1 MKPILLFFTAMVILS
16 ANAQTS
22 NSTKTTAKPTTTVAP
37 KTSVTPTPANT
48 TKSAVVPK
56 ANTPK
61 QPTGLQEYVTKNKGT
76 SASTPDPNAKP
87 FPFTGSFTLNYEIKE
102 ANAKPNTGKI
112 KYAFD
117 GFLVSLIPSFPN
129 TNKAIASMNT
139 IINSKDNEMMN
150 LTIDM
155 KGKKSGLL
163 LKLPK
168 QVISKDTTIQT
179 PKPIVIKKT
188 NESRVIEGYK
198 CEKYVIDY
206 TDTSSI
212 VSWVTNDIALNSS
225 DLLKLV
231 NMGFRGKSPFSK
243 TNLSDI
249 KGTALE
255 TTITKKD
262 GSSTKITVTEISKKK
277 PDAIIFSYD
286 GYNVADARSIPMFGG
301 N

>member
-1 MKPILLFFTAMVILS
+1 MKPFFLLLLS
-16 ANAQTS
+16 GIIFVVNAQTS
-22 NSTKTTAKPTTTVAP
+22 NTAKNTTTTKTTTAP
-37 KTSVTPTPANT
+37 TPTNT
-48 TKSAVVPK
+48 TKSAVTPK
-56 ANTPK
+56 TNIPK
-61 QPTGLQEYVTKNKGT
+61 QPTGLQEYVTKNKGAA
-76 SASTPDPNAKP
+76 ASTADPNAKP
-87 FPFTGSFTLNYEIKE
+87 FPFTGSFTMNYEIRE
-102 ANAKPNTGKI
+102 ANAKPNLGKI

-117 GFLVSLIPSFPN
+117 GFLVSLIPSFAN

-150 LTIDM
+150 PTIDM

-179 PKPIVIKKT
+179 AKPIVIKKT
-188 NESRVIEGYK
+188 NESKVIEGYK

-225 DLLKLV
+225 DLLKLI

-277 PDAIIFSYD
+277 PDAVVFSYD

>member
-1 MKPILLFFTAMVILS
+1 MKPFFLLLLS
-16 ANAQTS
+16 GIIFVVNAQTS
-22 NSTKTTAKPTTTVAP
+22 NTAKNTTTTKTTTVP
-37 KTSVTPTPANT
+37 TPTNT
-48 TKSAVVPK
+48 TKSAVTPK
-56 ANTPK
+56 TNIPK
-61 QPTGLQEYVTKNKGT
+61 QPTGLQEYVTKNKG
-76 SASTPDPNAKP
+76 AAVSTADPNAKP
-87 FPFTGSFTLNYEIKE
+87 FPFTGSFTMNYEIRE
-102 ANAKPNTGKI
+102 ANAKPNLGKI

-117 GFLVSLIPSFPN
+117 GFLVSLIPSFAN

-179 PKPIVIKKT
+179 AKPIVIKKT
-188 NESRVIEGYK
+188 NESKVIEGYK

-212 VSWVTNDIALNSS
+212 VSWVTNDIPLNSS
-225 DLLKLV
+225 DLLKLI

-277 PDAIIFSYD
+277 PDAVVFSYD

>member
-1 MKPILLFFTAMVILS
+1 
-16 ANAQTS
+16 
-22 NSTKTTAKPTTTVAP
+22 
-37 KTSVTPTPANT
+37 
-48 TKSAVVPK
+48 
-56 ANTPK
+56 
-61 QPTGLQEYVTKNKGT
+61 
-76 SASTPDPNAKP
+76 
-87 FPFTGSFTLNYEIKE
+87 
-102 ANAKPNTGKI
+102 
-112 KYAFD
+112 
-117 GFLVSLIPSFPN
+117 
-129 TNKAIASMNT
+129 MNT

-179 PKPIVIKKT
+179 AKPIVIKKT
-188 NESRVIEGYK
+188 NESKVIEGYK

-212 VSWVTNDIALNSS
+212 VSWVTNDIPLNSS
-225 DLLKLV
+225 DLLKLI

-277 PDAIIFSYD
+277 PDAVVFSYD

>member
-1 MKPILLFFTAMVILS
+1 MKPFFLLLLS
-16 ANAQTS
+16 GIIFVVNAQTS
-22 NSTKTTAKPTTTVAP
+22 NTAKNTTTTKTTTVP
-37 KTSVTPTPANT
+37 TPTNT
-48 TKSAVVPK
+48 TKSAVTPK
-56 ANTPK
+56 TNIPK
-61 QPTGLQEYVTKNKGT
+61 QPTGLQEYVTKNKG
-76 SASTPDPNAKP
+76 AAVSTADPNAKP
-87 FPFTGSFTLNYEIKE
+87 FPFTGSFTMNYEIRE
-102 ANAKPNTGKI
+102 ANAKPNLGKI

-117 GFLVSLIPSFPN
+117 GFLVSLIPSFAN

-179 PKPIVIKKT
+179 AKPIVIKKT
-188 NESRVIEGYK
+188 NESKVIEGYK

-225 DLLKLV
+225 DLLKLI

-277 PDAIIFSYD
+277 PDAVVFSYD

>member
-1 MKPILLFFTAMVILS
+1 MKPVFLFLLSVAFFFAH
-16 ANAQTS
+16 AQTS
-22 NSTKTTAKPTTTVAP
+22 NTIKTTAKPTATTAAKTSATPPSTNTTKSTVAP
-37 KTSVTPTPANT
+37 KT
-48 TKSAVVPK
+48 
-56 ANTPK
+56 NTPK
-61 QPTGLQEYVTKNKGT
+61 QPAGLQEYVTKNKGG
-76 SASTPDPNAKP
+76 SASTPNPNAKP
-87 FPFTGSFTLNYEIKE
+87 FPFTGSFTMNFEIKE
-102 ANAKPNTGKI
+102 TNAKPNSGKI

-117 GFLVSLIPSFPN
+117 GYLVSLIPTFSN
-129 TNKAIASMNT
+129 TVKTIAGMNT
-139 IINSKDNEMMN
+139 IINSKDDEMMN
-150 LTIDM
+150 LTVDM

-168 QVISKDTTIQT
+168 QVISKDTTIRT
-179 PKPIVIKKT
+179 PKAIVIKKT
-188 NESRVIEGYK
+188 NESKVIEGYK

-206 TDTSSI
+206 TDTSKI

-225 DLLKLV
+225 DLLKLI

-255 TTITKKD
+255 TIITKKD
-262 GSSTKITVTEISKKK
+262 GSSTKITITEISKKK
-277 PDAIIFSYD
+277 PDAVVFSYD

>member
-1 MKPILLFFTAMVILS
+1 MKPFFLLLLS
-16 ANAQTS
+16 GIIFVANAQTS
-22 NSTKTTAKPTTTVAP
+22 NTAKNTTTTKTTTAP
-37 KTSVTPTPANT
+37 TPTNT
-48 TKSAVVPK
+48 TKSAVTPK
-56 ANTPK
+56 TNIPK
-61 QPTGLQEYVTKNKGT
+61 QPTGLQEYVTKNKG
-76 SASTPDPNAKP
+76 AAVSTADPNAKP
-87 FPFTGSFTLNYEIKE
+87 FPFTGSFTMNYEIRE
-102 ANAKPNTGKI
+102 ANAKPNLGKI

-117 GFLVSLIPSFPN
+117 GFLVSLIPSFAN

-179 PKPIVIKKT
+179 AKPIVIKKT
-188 NESRVIEGYK
+188 NESKVIEGYK

-225 DLLKLV
+225 DLLKLI

-277 PDAIIFSYD
+277 PDAVVFSYD

>member
-1 MKPILLFFTAMVILS
+1 MKPFFLLLLS
-16 ANAQTS
+16 GIIFVVNAQTS
-22 NSTKTTAKPTTTVAP
+22 NTAKNTTTTKTTTVP
-37 KTSVTPTPANT
+37 TPTNT
-48 TKSAVVPK
+48 TKSAVTPK
-56 ANTPK
+56 TNIPK
-61 QPTGLQEYVTKNKGT
+61 QPTGLQEYVTKNKGAA
-76 SASTPDPNAKP
+76 ASTADPNAKP
-87 FPFTGSFTLNYEIKE
+87 FPFTGSFTMNYEIRE
-102 ANAKPNTGKI
+102 ANAKPNLGKI

-117 GFLVSLIPSFPN
+117 GFLVSLIPSFAN

-179 PKPIVIKKT
+179 AKPIVIKKT
-188 NESRVIEGYK
+188 NESKVIEGYK

-225 DLLKLV
+225 DLLKLI

-277 PDAIIFSYD
+277 PDAVVFSYD

>member
-1 MKPILLFFTAMVILS
+1 MKPFFLLLLS
-16 ANAQTS
+16 GIIFVVNAQTS
-22 NSTKTTAKPTTTVAP
+22 NTAKNTTTTKTTTVP
-37 KTSVTPTPANT
+37 TPTNT
-48 TKSAVVPK
+48 TKSAVTPK
-56 ANTPK
+56 TNIPK
-61 QPTGLQEYVTKNKGT
+61 QPTGLQEYVTKNKGAA
-76 SASTPDPNAKP
+76 ASTADPNAKP
-87 FPFTGSFTLNYEIKE
+87 FPFTGSFTMNYEIRE
-102 ANAKPNTGKI
+102 ANAKPNLGKI

-117 GFLVSLIPSFPN
+117 GFLVSLIPSFAN

-179 PKPIVIKKT
+179 AKPIVIKKT
-188 NESRVIEGYK
+188 NESKVIEGYK

-212 VSWVTNDIALNSS
+212 VSWVTNDIPLNSS
-225 DLLKLV
+225 DLLKLI

-277 PDAIIFSYD
+277 PDAVVFSYD

>member
-1 MKPILLFFTAMVILS
+1 MKPFFLLFLS
-16 ANAQTS
+16 GAIFAANGQT
-22 NSTKTTAKPTTTVAP
+22 NNTTKTPATT
-37 KTSVTPTPANT
+37 KTSATPTPANT
-48 TKSAVVPK
+48 TKSTVTPK
-56 ANTPK
+56 TNVPK
-61 QPTGLQEYVTKNKGT
+61 QPTGLQEYITKNKGAA
-76 SASTPDPNAKP
+76 ASTPDPNAKP
-87 FPFTGSFTLNYEIKE
+87 FPFTGSFTMNYEIKE
-102 ANAKPNTGKI
+102 ANAKPNIGKI

-117 GFLVSLIPSFPN
+117 GYLVSLIPTFSN
-129 TNKAIASMNT
+129 SNKAIASMNT
-139 IINSKDNEMMN
+139 IINSRENEMMN

-168 QVISKDTTIQT
+168 QVISKDTTVQT
-179 PKPIVIKKT
+179 AKPIVIKKT
-188 NESRVIEGYK
+188 NESKVIEGYK

-206 TDTSSI
+206 TDTSNI

-225 DLLKLV
+225 DLLKLI

-255 TTITKKD
+255 TIITKKD
-262 GSSTKITVTEISKKK
+262 GSSTKITVSEISKKK
-277 PDAIIFSYD
+277 PDALIFSYD

>member
-1 MKPILLFFTAMVILS
+1 MKPFFLLLLS
-16 ANAQTS
+16 GIIFVANAQTS
-22 NSTKTTAKPTTTVAP
+22 NTAKNTTTTKTTTVP
-37 KTSVTPTPANT
+37 TPTNT
-48 TKSAVVPK
+48 TKSAVTPK
-56 ANTPK
+56 TNIPK
-61 QPTGLQEYVTKNKGT
+61 QPTGLQEYVTKNKGAA
-76 SASTPDPNAKP
+76 ASTADPNAKP
-87 FPFTGSFTLNYEIKE
+87 FPFTGSFTMNYEIRE
-102 ANAKPNTGKI
+102 ANAKPNLGKI

-117 GFLVSLIPSFPN
+117 GFLVSLIPSFAN

-179 PKPIVIKKT
+179 AKPIVIKKT
-188 NESRVIEGYK
+188 NESKVIEGYK

-225 DLLKLV
+225 DLLKLI

-277 PDAIIFSYD
+277 PDAVVFSYD